1 MCSHLQETDQK
12 SENTFL
18 KSRRAAMGEND
29 NKKTGSQPKNIED
42 VMHERERLDK
52 ILKKDFTKKMT
63 ILFTDVCGYTKFMDT
78 RGDIAGRAWMQ
89 KHHDIVL
96 PLVEEH
102 GGKVLDIMGD
112 GVMASFENTLSAV
125 KASVA
130 IQKGLNGYN
139 KETGPADEIH
149 VTMGINT
156 GEILVDSKHIAG
168 DVVNV
173 ASRIE
178 TQAGQDQILI
188 SKSAYEDVCGSED
201 ILCRAHGSV
210 SVKGKAEPLNLYR
223 VVWQDED
230 IVLSADPRVRAQ
242 EKVPEK
248 RAKTPLKVLQLEITR
263 EENRLK
269 ISAYEQS
276 TGEVNTVR
284 HYEEIPVS
292 IEKIGER
299 CREIVGT
306 LNNANRKGRLNR
318 DVLVKLREIGQ
329 VFRDELFTLNV
340 KNRVSESEADHL
352 ILNLDD
358 QLVHVPWEL
367 LHDGKQFLCQRFNM
381 GRLVKTRQAISD
393 IRTRLLA
400 RPLKMLVLADPK
412 GDLKGAY
419 EEGTLIRDFMDQDK
433 DLVSVSLLSDNITPD
448 FIREKIR
455 NFDLIH
461 YAGHADYDPEN
472 PAQSGW
478 RLSEGVIRAEE
489 INKMAGTAAMPAL
502 IFSNACQS
510 ARTEEWGIDEDFQDE
525 IFGLANAFIL
535 AGVKHYVGTFWE
547 ILDEPSKTFALKFYK
562 NLLKGMTMGEAV
574 KMARMELIDKYGEE
588 TIVWA
593 SYLLYGDPTFN
604 YMDQIRDIEITEE
617 EPQKTRVRETQAGPQ
632 RGSEKITFG
641 EKEVKKRSRAW
652 WGAIAAAAVLAF
664 LLWGY
669 PGFMTRGTGEYERS
683 AKAFYQAGNYPEAVN
698 VCETLREKNPG
709 LRLPY
714 VILGNIQFIK
724 GDLNQAG
731 SNFRKAL
738 ESKQGTDEQKA
749 DALMGLGRIASIE
762 KKTDDALKYYQQ
774 ASQLAPGTAGAYVSQ
789 AILLDNQG
797 QYEQALPLLKKAG
810 KLAPQDSGIRVMT
823 GETQKMVSISKD
835 GEKQEKIDRLVQ
847 ELLKDFEK
855 AKAPAPSDGWT
866 SVPLTLWI
874 MDLETRGNSLQEGKE
889 KIIASG
895 IMGQLLEKSRVRIV
909 ERAVLDKLLEELKL
923 GTTALV
929 DRSTALSLGKIVAAR
944 LILSGQVIHAVPESQ
959 VTLRLIETE
968 TGQVTA
974 AVTEAF
980 GSAVPASLMA
990 DKLSASLLKKVKERY
1005 PLRGKIS
1012 EVKGDKIILNIG
1024 QNQGVKVGQQ
1034 FKLKDTDLVMEIVG
1048 VQPEICTAK
1057 IGEGGKGI
1065 QKGLRVETINE

>member
-1 MCSHLQETDQK
+1 ME
-12 SENTFL
+12 
-18 KSRRAAMGEND
+18 END
-29 NKKTGSQPKNIED
+29 NKKTGSRPKNIEA
-42 VMHERERLDK
+42 VMHERQRLDN

-63 ILFTDVCGYTKFMDT
+63 ILFTDVCGYTRFMDT

-89 KHHDIVL
+89 KHHDVVL
-96 PLVEEH
+96 PLIEEH
-102 GGKVLDIMGD
+102 GGSVLDIMGD
-112 GVMASFENTLSAV
+112 GVMSSFDNTLSAV

-130 IQKGLNGYN
+130 IQKGLNEYN
-139 KETGPADEIH
+139 KQTGHADEIH

-156 GEILVDSKHIAG
+156 GEILIDNEHIAG

-201 ILCRAHGSV
+201 ILCRAHGNV
-210 SVKGKAEPLNLYR
+210 SVKGKAVPLNLYR

-230 IVLSADPRVRAQ
+230 IVLSAEPRVRAQ
-242 EKVPEK
+242 EMMAEK
-248 RAKTPLKVLQLEITR
+248 RPKKPLKVLQLEITR
-263 EENRLK
+263 DDNRLK

-276 TGEVNTVR
+276 TGEISTVR
-284 HYEEIPVS
+284 HYEEVPVS
-292 IEKIGER
+292 LKKIGER

-306 LNNANRKGRLNR
+306 LNNANRKGRITR
-318 DVLVKLREIGQ
+318 DILVKLRELGQ
-329 VFRDELFTLNV
+329 VFSDELFTLNV

-352 ILNLDD
+352 IMNLDD
-358 QLVHVPWEL
+358 QLIHVPWEL

-381 GRLVKTRQAISD
+381 GRLVKTRQAVSD
-393 IRTRLLA
+393 SRTRLLA

-419 EEGTLIRDFMDQDK
+419 QEGKLIRDFMDRDK
-433 DLVSVSLLSDNITPD
+433 DLVSVSLRSDNITPD

-472 PAQSGW
+472 PAESGW
-478 RLSEGVIRAEE
+478 RLSDGIIKAKE
-489 INKMAGTAAMPAL
+489 INKMAGNAAMPAL

-510 ARTEEWGIDEDFQDE
+510 ARTEEWGINEAFQDE

-535 AGVKHYVGTFWE
+535 AGVKHYIGTFWE

-574 KMARMELIDKYGEE
+574 RLARLELIDKYGEE

-604 YMDQIRDIEITEE
+604 YMDQIRDVEIAEE
-617 EPQKTRVRETQAGPQ
+617 KPQKAPIRKKETGPQ
-632 RGSEKITFG
+632 RGSETITFG
-641 EKEVKKRSRAW
+641 EKEDKKRSNAW
-652 WGAIAAAAVLAF
+652 WVAIAAAAVLAF

-669 PGFMTRGTGEYERS
+669 PGFLTKGTGEYERS
-683 AKAFYQAGNYPEAVN
+683 ATAFYQAGNYPEAIKA
-698 VCETLREKNPG
+698 CQELRNKNPD
-709 LRLPY
+709 LRLTY
-714 VILGNIQFIK
+714 VILGNIQFMK
-724 GDLNQAG
+724 GDLGQAA

-738 ESKQGTDEQKA
+738 ESEQGTNEQKA
-749 DALMGLGRIASIE
+749 DALMGLGRIASIQ
-762 KKTDDALKYYQQ
+762 KKTDEALKYYQQ
-774 ASQLAPGTAGAYVSQ
+774 AAGLAPKTARAYVSR
-789 AILLDNQG
+789 AILLDSRG
-797 QYEQALPLLKKAG
+797 QYDQALPLFRKAG
-810 KLAPQDSGIRVMT
+810 KLAPQDRGIRVMT
-823 GETQKMVSISKD
+823 NETQKMVSMSSD
-835 GEKQEKIDRLVQ
+835 REKQERVDRLVQ
-847 ELLKDFEK
+847 ELLSNMEK
-855 AKAPAPSDGWT
+855 SEAPAPSDGWT
-866 SVPLTLWI
+866 SLPLTLWI

-889 KIIASG
+889 QIIASG
-895 IMGQLLEKSRVRIV
+895 IMGQLIEKSRVRIV
-909 ERAVLDKLLEELKL
+909 ERAVLDKLLKELKF
-923 GTTALV
+923 GTTKLV
-929 DRSTALSLGKIVAAR
+929 DQSTALSLGKIVAAR
-944 LILSGQVIHAVPESQ
+944 LILSGQVLHSGPESQ
-959 VTLRLIETE
+959 VTIRLIETE

-990 DKLSASLLKKVKERY
+990 EKLSTTLLNKVKTIY

-1012 EVKGDKIILNIG
+1012 EVKGDEITLNIG

-1034 FKLKDTDLVMEIVG
+1034 FKGKDTDLVLKIEG
-1048 VQPEICTAK
+1048 VQPEICTAR
-1057 IGEGGKGI
+1057 IGEGGKGL
-1065 QKGLRVETINE
+1065 QQGLRVKTINE